1 MDHSLRAQYFP
12 TIFSPPKFDLQIKLQ
27 TGFLGRISPDDRVI
41 PTDKVLCVGV
51 LNVGAATSYI
61 SSIKRKILVD
71 GKVMYALPSPPHP
84 ARPDPLGNP
93 KFGQPVPPGK
103 RQDFRYPFEM
113 FWNLKSETKGTFFLS
128 DIMVW
133 DELDNVYSAAIP
145 DAIRK
150 EIFDSI
156 KG

>member
-1 MDHSLRAQYFP
+1 
-12 TIFSPPKFDLQIKLQ
+12 
-27 TGFLGRISPDDRVI
+27 
-41 PTDKVLCVGV
+41 
-51 LNVGAATSYI
+51 
-61 SSIKRKILVD
+61 
-71 GKVMYALPSPPHP
+71 
-84 ARPDPLGNP
+84 
-93 KFGQPVPPGK
+93 
-103 RQDFRYPFEM
+103 M